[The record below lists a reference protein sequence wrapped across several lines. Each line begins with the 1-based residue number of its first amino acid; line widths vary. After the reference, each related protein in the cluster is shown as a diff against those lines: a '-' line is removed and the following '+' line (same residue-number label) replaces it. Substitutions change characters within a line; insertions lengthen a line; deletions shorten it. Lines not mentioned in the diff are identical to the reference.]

1 VNARQAGE
9 AYCERV
15 GNGDIDELMELFA
28 DDAVMVQPTGDFVGA
43 DAIRGF
49 YTTNVLPYGV
59 TLHVSS
65 WVHDEPT
72 CVFEFEA
79 RAGGQ
84 ERGSHAVDHLTV
96 GPDGRI
102 TRLAVYY
109 RR

>member
-1 VNARQAGE
+1 MAAE

-15 GNGDIDELMELFA
+15 GNGDVDELMELFA
-28 DDAVMVQPTGDFVGA
+28 DDAVMVQSTGDFVGT

-49 YTTNVLPYGV
+49 YVQNVLPFGV

-65 WVHDEPT
+65 WVHEEPT

-79 RAGGQ
+79 RAAGQ
-84 ERGSHAVDHLTV
+84 PSGSFAVDHLTV
-96 GPDGRI
+96 GTDGRI
-102 TRLAVYY
+102 IRLAVYY

>member
-1 VNARQAGE
+1 VNAREAGE

-15 GNGDIDELMELFA
+15 GAGEIDALMALFD
-28 DDAVMVQPTGDFVGA
+28 DDAVMVQPAREYHGA
-43 DAIRGF
+43 AEIRGF
-49 YTTNVLPYGV
+49 YEANVLPFGV

-65 WVHDEPT
+65 WVHEEPV

-79 RAGGQ
+79 RAAGSDA
-84 ERGSHAVDHLTV
+84 GSHAVDHLTV
-96 GPDGRI
+96 GGDGHI